1 MSAAPPDG
9 RWIAVGFVLFRR
21 FDILKPW
28 PIQQADQRVGGGF
41 GILFDDLLAAV
52 YTWIVLQSLAYC

>member
-28 PIQQADQRVGGGF
+28 PIQQADQRVGGVR
-41 GILFDDLLAAV
+41 DSV
-52 YTWIVLQSLAYC
+52 R